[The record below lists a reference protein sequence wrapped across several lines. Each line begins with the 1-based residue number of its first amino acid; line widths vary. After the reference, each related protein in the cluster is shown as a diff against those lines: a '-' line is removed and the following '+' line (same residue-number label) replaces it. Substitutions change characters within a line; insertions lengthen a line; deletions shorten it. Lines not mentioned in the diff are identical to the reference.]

1 MPDDD
6 RTAPRLSDPTEVDA
20 TDPFDSTGSGSPRQT
35 QLSDPP
41 TVLVRRESFREPS
54 CPIHRLCSCAERAS
68 ASCHPDQSA
77 RWLTGART
85 S

>member
-1 MPDDD
+1 MMSMPDDD

-41 TVLVRRESFREPS
+41 TVLVRRESFRELPPRS
-54 CPIHRLCSCAERAS
+54 VGEMADGRAYFVME
-68 ASCHPDQSA
+68 D
-77 RWLTGART
+77 
-85 S
+85 